1 MTKAQTFIKAW
12 ELVITKEDS
21 SLVDK
26 IYHPDYCSFDP
37 VAGVEVNLESDKQV
51 MLTLRHDLILTRPIS
66 VSESDDLVR
75 LQRYNRYRDIDI
87 FNSVTT
93 SVHYKD
99 GKIVSQESVI
109 EELDKDP
116 SEDEDWNWED
126 FDWKLGAEQLKQML
140 QIV

>member
-1 MTKAQTFIKAW
+1 MTKAETFIKAW

-87 FNSVTT
+87 FNSITT

-116 SEDEDWNWED
+116 SEDQDWNWED
-126 FDWKLGAEQLKQML
+126 FDWKLGAE
-140 QIV
+140 

>member
-1 MTKAQTFIKAW
+1 MTKAEAFIKAW

-66 VSESDDLVR
+66 VSESNDLVR

-116 SEDEDWNWED
+116 SEDQDWNWED
-126 FDWKLGAEQLKQML
+126 FDWKLGAE
-140 QIV
+140 

>member
-1 MTKAQTFIKAW
+1 MTKAETFIKAW

-116 SEDEDWNWED
+116 SEDKAWNWEV
-126 FDWKLGAEQLKQML
+126 FDWKLGDE
-140 QIV
+140 

>member
-1 MTKAQTFIKAW
+1 MTKAETFIKAW

-66 VSESDDLVR
+66 VSGSDDLVR

-116 SEDEDWNWED
+116 SEDQDWNWED
-126 FDWKLGAEQLKQML
+126 FDWKLGAE
-140 QIV
+140 

>member
-1 MTKAQTFIKAW
+1 
-12 ELVITKEDS
+12 
-21 SLVDK
+21 
-26 IYHPDYCSFDP
+26 
-37 VAGVEVNLESDKQV
+37 

-99 GKIVSQESVI
+99 GKIVGQESVI

-116 SEDEDWNWED
+116 SEDQDWNCED
-126 FDWKLGAEQLKQML
+126 FDWKLSAE
-140 QIV
+140 

>member
-1 MTKAQTFIKAW
+1 MTKAETFIKAW

-116 SEDEDWNWED
+116 SEDQDRNWED
-126 FDWKLGAEQLKQML
+126 FDWKLGAE
-140 QIV
+140 

>member
-1 MTKAQTFIKAW
+1 MTKAETFIKAW

-51 MLTLRHDLILTRPIS
+51 MLTLRHDFILTRSIS

-116 SEDEDWNWED
+116 SEDQDWNWED
-126 FDWKLGAEQLKQML
+126 FDWKLGAE
-140 QIV
+140 

>member
-1 MTKAQTFIKAW
+1 MTKAETFIKAW

-51 MLTLRHDLILTRPIS
+51 MLTLRHDLILTRSIS

-116 SEDEDWNWED
+116 SEDQDRNWED
-126 FDWKLGAEQLKQML
+126 FDWKLGAE
-140 QIV
+140 

>member
-1 MTKAQTFIKAW
+1 MTKAEAFIKAW

-37 VAGVEVNLESDKQV
+37 VAGVEANLESDKPV
-51 MLTLRHDLILTRPIS
+51 MLTLRHDLTLTRSIS

-116 SEDEDWNWED
+116 SEDQDWNWED
-126 FDWKLGAEQLKQML
+126 FDWKLGAE
-140 QIV
+140 

>member
-1 MTKAQTFIKAW
+1 
-12 ELVITKEDS
+12 
-21 SLVDK
+21 
-26 IYHPDYCSFDP
+26 
-37 VAGVEVNLESDKQV
+37 
-51 MLTLRHDLILTRPIS
+51 MLTLRHDLILTRSIS

-87 FNSVTT
+87 FNLVTT

-116 SEDEDWNWED
+116 SEDQDWNWED
-126 FDWKLGAEQLKQML
+126 FDWKLGAE
-140 QIV
+140 

>member
-1 MTKAQTFIKAW
+1 MTKAETFIKAW

-116 SEDEDWNWED
+116 SEDQDWNWED
-126 FDWKLGAEQLKQML
+126 FDWKLGAG
-140 QIV
+140 

>member
-1 MTKAQTFIKAW
+1 MTKAETFIKAW

-51 MLTLRHDLILTRPIS
+51 MLTLRHDLILTRSIS

-116 SEDEDWNWED
+116 SEDQDWNWED
-126 FDWKLGAEQLKQML
+126 FDWKLGAK
-140 QIV
+140 

>member
-1 MTKAQTFIKAW
+1 MTKAETFIKAW
-12 ELVITKEDS
+12 ELLITKEDS

-51 MLTLRHDLILTRPIS
+51 MLTLRHDLILTRSIS

-116 SEDEDWNWED
+116 SEDQDWNWED
-126 FDWKLGAEQLKQML
+126 FDWKLGAE
-140 QIV
+140 

>member
-1 MTKAQTFIKAW
+1 MGTCHNK
-12 ELVITKEDS
+12 KEDS

-51 MLTLRHDLILTRPIS
+51 MLTLRQDLILTRSIS

-116 SEDEDWNWED
+116 SEDQDWNWED
-126 FDWKLGAEQLKQML
+126 FDWKLGAE
-140 QIV
+140 

>member
-1 MTKAQTFIKAW
+1 MTKAEAFIKAW

-116 SEDEDWNWED
+116 SEDQDWNWED
-126 FDWKLGAEQLKQML
+126 FDWKLGAE
-140 QIV
+140 

>member
-1 MTKAQTFIKAW
+1 MTKAETFIKAW

-66 VSESDDLVR
+66 VSESNDLVR

-116 SEDEDWNWED
+116 SEDQDWNWED
-126 FDWKLGAEQLKQML
+126 FDWKLGAK
-140 QIV
+140 

>member
-1 MTKAQTFIKAW
+1 MTKAETFIKAW

-51 MLTLRHDLILTRPIS
+51 MLTLRHDLILTRSIS

-116 SEDEDWNWED
+116 SEDQDWNWED
-126 FDWKLGAEQLKQML
+126 FDWKLGAE
-140 QIV
+140 